1 VAYAAVIPSFGSA
14 ISYDEVG
21 HMRKWVRTV
30 SYVVLSLLALALLVG
45 FTYEQI
51 GRARDASQMP
61 PRVGQAVDI
70 GGRTLNLYCSGQGTP
85 TVILEPGGN
94 SPGYAQLWLQ
104 SKMAVFTRACWYD
117 RAGVGWSDPPSSPR
131 TSTSVVSDLHEALHR
146 AGVLPPYVM
155 AGGSVG
161 GEYVHI
167 YAARYPSD
175 VAGLVFID
183 SAVPDQ
189 HEPDFMLSPLNRM
202 SGSTRHLICMALP
215 AASRLG
221 IIRFAASRE
230 RRPSPPDFTPEQ
242 ASVLAKLEAQPK
254 AFTTDAEQG
263 CAATEEGRIV
273 PREGG
278 GNPDINDA
286 AKNAGS
292 LGDRPLVVLTAGRYW
307 APDGLEK
314 EAADYHEIWVHQL
327 QASLVR
333 LSTRGRQIVVDAG
346 HGMDESPE
354 SIITAVRQV
363 VDEVRANNTSPIAV
377 SNRVK

>member
-1 VAYAAVIPSFGSA
+1 MRTWALR
-14 ISYDEVG
+14 ISCIF
-21 HMRKWVRTV
+21 
-30 SYVVLSLLALALLVG
+30 LALLVLAFLAG

-51 GRARDASQMP
+51 GRARDAKQLP
-61 PRVGQAVDI
+61 PRLGQAVDI
-70 GGRTLNLYCSGQGTP
+70 GGRTINLYCSGQGTP

-94 SPGYAQLWLQ
+94 SPGYSQLSLQ
-104 SKMAVFTRACWYD
+104 SKMGAFTRTCWYD

-131 TSTSVVSDLHEALHR
+131 TSASIVSDLHEALHR

-161 GEYVHI
+161 AEYVHI
-167 YAARYPSD
+167 YTARYPSD

-183 SAVPDQ
+183 SAVPDM
-189 HEPDFMLSPLNRM
+189 HEPDFALSPLNRM
-202 SGSTRHLICMALP
+202 SGTTRHLICMALP
-215 AASRLG
+215 AAARFG
-221 IIRFAASRE
+221 VIRFMANRE
-230 RRPSPPDFTPEQ
+230 RRPSPSEFTSEQ

-254 AFTTDAEQG
+254 AFITDAEQG
-263 CAATEEGRIV
+263 CAATDQGRIA

-307 APDGLEK
+307 APEGFEK
-314 EAADYHEIWVHQL
+314 EAAEYHELWVHQL

-333 LSTRGRQIVVDAG
+333 LSTRGRQVIVDAD
-346 HGMDESPE
+346 HGMSQSPD
-354 SIITAVRQV
+354 SIVTAVREV
-363 VDEVRANNTSPIAV
+363 VEEVRSQSDMAAV
-377 SNRVK
+377 SVGLPTAVKKRF

>member
-1 VAYAAVIPSFGSA
+1 
-14 ISYDEVG
+14 
-21 HMRKWVRTV
+21 M
-30 SYVVLSLLALALLVG
+30 
-45 FTYEQI
+45 
-51 GRARDASQMP
+51 RDASQLP

-104 SKMAVFTRACWYD
+104 SKMAAFTRTCWYD

-131 TSTSVVSDLHEALHR
+131 TSASIVTDLHTALQR
-146 AGVLPPYVM
+146 AGILPPYVM

-167 YAARYPSD
+167 YTARYPSE
-175 VAGLVFID
+175 VAGLVLID
-183 SAVPDQ
+183 SSVPDM
-189 HEPDFMLSPLNRM
+189 HEPDFALSPLNRM
-202 SGSTRHLICMALP
+202 SGSTRHLICMVLP
-215 AASRLG
+215 AMSRFG
-221 IIRFAASRE
+221 IVRFMVSRE
-230 RRPSPPDFTPEQ
+230 RRPPPPDLLTEQ
-242 ASVLAKLEAQPK
+242 ARVLAKLEAQPK
-254 AFTTDAEQG
+254 AFMTDAEQG
-263 CAATEEGRIV
+263 CAATDEGRIV

-307 APDGLEK
+307 APPGFEK
-314 EAADYHEIWVHQL
+314 EAAEYHQVWVHQL

-333 LSTRGRQIVVDAG
+333 LSTRGRQVIVDAD
-346 HGMDESPE
+346 HGMSQSPA
-354 SIITAVRQV
+354 SIVTAVREV
-363 VDEVRANNTSPIAV
+363 VNEVRGH
-377 SNRVK
+377 K

>member
-1 VAYAAVIPSFGSA
+1 MRRWFQR
-14 ISYDEVG
+14 ISCIF
-21 HMRKWVRTV
+21 
-30 SYVVLSLLALALLVG
+30 LALLLLTLMAG

-51 GRARDASQMP
+51 GRARDASQLP
-61 PRVGQAVDI
+61 PRVGQAIDI
-70 GGRTLNLYCSGQGTP
+70 GGRTLNLYCSGQGSP

-94 SPGYAQLWLQ
+94 SPGYSWLLQQ
-104 SKMAVFTRACWYD
+104 SKMAAFTRTCWYD

-131 TSTSVVSDLHEALHR
+131 TSASIVSDLHEALHR
-146 AGVLPPYVM
+146 AGILPPYVM

-167 YAARYPSD
+167 YAAHYTSD

-183 SAVPDQ
+183 SAVPDM
-189 HEPDFMLSPLNRM
+189 HEPDYALSPLNRM
-202 SGSTRHLICMALP
+202 SGRARHLICLALP
-215 AASRLG
+215 AAARFG

-230 RRPSPPDFTPEQ
+230 RRPAPPDFTAEQ
-242 ASVLAKLEAQPK
+242 ASVLTKLEAQPK
-254 AFTTDAEQG
+254 AFMADAEQG
-263 CAATEEGRIV
+263 CAATDQGRIV

-307 APDGLEK
+307 APDGFEK
-314 EAADYHEIWVHQL
+314 EAAEYHEIWVHQL

-346 HGMDESPE
+346 HGMEESPD
-354 SIITAVRQV
+354 SIVTAVRQV
-363 VDEVRANNTSPIAV
+363 VDEVRTE
-377 SNRVK
+377 RH